1 MAGVA
6 IMKASELRA
15 LSIAELRQKEKE
27 LRKELMDMRFQKSIG
42 RLDNPAKY
50 RQLKRDLA
58 RVLTVIREKELGIR

>member
-1 MAGVA
+1 
-6 IMKASELRA
+6 MKA
-15 LSIAELRQKEKE
+15 AELRDFSIDELRKKEKE
-27 LRKELMDMRFQKSIG
+27 LRKELMEMRFQKSIG

>member
-1 MAGVA
+1 
-6 IMKASELRA
+6 MKASELRA

-27 LRKELMDMRFQKSIG
+27 LRKELMEMRFQKSIG

>member
-1 MAGVA
+1 
-6 IMKASELRA
+6 MKASELRQY
-15 LSIAELRQKEKE
+15 SVDELRKKERE

>member
-1 MAGVA
+1 
-6 IMKASELRA
+6 MKASELRS

-27 LRKELMDMRFQKSIG
+27 IRKELMEMRFQKSIG

>member
-1 MAGVA
+1 
-6 IMKASELRA
+6 MKASELRA
-15 LSIAELRQKEKE
+15 LSIAELRQKERE

>member
-1 MAGVA
+1 MGVA
-6 IMKASELRA
+6 AMKASELRA
-15 LSIAELRQKEKE
+15 LSIAELRQKERE

>member
-1 MAGVA
+1 
-6 IMKASELRA
+6 MKASELRA
-15 LSIAELRQKEKE
+15 KEKE
-27 LRKELMDMRFQKSIG
+27 LRKELMEMRFKKSIG

>member
-15 LSIAELRQKEKE
+15 LSIAELRQKERE

>member
-1 MAGVA
+1 MEVD
-6 IMKASELRA
+6 MKASELRA

-27 LRKELMDMRFQKSIG
+27 LRKELMEMRFQKSIG

>member
-1 MAGVA
+1 
-6 IMKASELRA
+6 MKASELRS
-15 LSIAELRQKEKE
+15 LSIAELRQKERE
-27 LRKELMDMRFQKSIG
+27 IRKELMEMRFQKSIG

>member
-1 MAGVA
+1 
-6 IMKASELRA
+6 MKAAELRA
-15 LSIAELRQKEKE
+15 LSVAELRQKEKE
-27 LRKELMDMRFQKSIG
+27 IRKELMELRFQKSIG

>member
-1 MAGVA
+1 ME
-6 IMKASELRA
+6 MKASELRQY
-15 LSIAELRQKEKE
+15 SVDELRKKERE